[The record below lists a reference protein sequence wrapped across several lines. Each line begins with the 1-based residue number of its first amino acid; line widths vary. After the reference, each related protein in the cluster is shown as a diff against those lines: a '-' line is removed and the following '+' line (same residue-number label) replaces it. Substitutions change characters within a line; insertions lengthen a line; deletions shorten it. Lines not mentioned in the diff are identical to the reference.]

1 MLKNRVLYNSQALYI
16 GPSPSTG
23 FHFINEA
30 GVLNNITD
38 YEYSNFNLI
47 KKINRVTDFNY
58 NITIPRE
65 EYKQLG
71 KSKIASNPILNSPT
85 VEVDFEYYL
94 NGITNEARM
103 GWNVN
108 HEYTEDVRSG
118 ELVYPDN
125 FSAFVFS
132 GLNTYDNN
140 EQPTSS
146 PFWPGSNR
154 SSKNL
159 FLSVTYGENEDEV
172 TKRLSVNEIFN
183 RKANVV
189 CFGDGYMTSYDTS
202 CSVGE
207 TPKARVGF
215 VCDNIIFYTSSSGQG
230 IPAVNPKTRENL
242 ENIKF
247 VLPEE
252 PVVND
257 LSIVLPSEITLDI
270 QQTGILSTNI
280 PYSIEMNDIIDF
292 GVKFK
297 DIKIQ
302 SYTIGMKFDRE
313 NMNSIGYKAPASR
326 RINLPVQIN
335 LNVSAMVGDESVA
348 KLSDQIKQD
357 DKYNITLKM
366 KDRFSNNYLVRYD
379 FRNAALQSYDYSS
392 SIEQDRRLNMNFRV
406 NAAPDDLSEG
416 FFVSGQLT
424 NIYNADLLLL
434 EDDSGFLNTENNEQ
448 IFLNLV
454 PLY

>member
-1 MLKNRVLYNSQALYI
+1 MPKNRILYNSQALYI

-23 FHFINEA
+23 YHFIDE
-30 GVLNNITD
+30 GGLLNNTTS
-38 YEYSNFNLI
+38 YEYANFNLI
-47 KKINRVTDFNY
+47 KKINRVTNFNY

-71 KSKIASNPILNSPT
+71 KSKIADNTILNHPT

-108 HEYTEDVRSG
+108 HEFKEEVRTG
-118 ELVYPDN
+118 QYVFEDN

-159 FLSVTYGENEDEV
+159 FLSVTYGQNEDEV

-189 CFGDGYMTSYDTS
+189 SFGDGYMTSYETS

-207 TPKARVGF
+207 TPKAKVGF
-215 VCDNIIFYTSSSGQG
+215 VCDNIIFYTGSSGIG
-230 IPAVNPKTRENL
+230 IPAINPKTRENYD
-242 ENIKF
+242 NIKF

-257 LSIVLPSEITLDI
+257 LSIVLPSEIFLDI
-270 QQTGILSTNI
+270 QQTGNAGITN
-280 PYSIEMNDIIDF
+280 MNDITGF
-292 GVKFK
+292 GVQFR

-302 SYTIGMKFDRE
+302 SYSIGIKFDRE
-313 NMNSIGYKAPASR
+313 NMESIGFKAPANR
-326 RINLPVQIN
+326 RINFPVPIN
-335 LNVSAMVGDESVA
+335 LSVSAMVGDESVA
-348 KLSDQIKQD
+348 TLIDQINQD
-357 DKYNITLKM
+357 DKYNITLRM
-366 KDRFSNNYLVRYD
+366 KDRFSDQFLVRYD
-379 FRNAALQSYDYSS
+379 FRKAALQNYDYSS
-392 SIEQDRRLNMNFRV
+392 SIEQDRRLNLNFKV
-406 NAAPDDLSEG
+406 NVTPDDLTEG

-424 NIYNADLLLL
+424 NIYTADLLLL
-434 EDDSGFLNTENNEQ
+434 EDDSGFVSFEDNDN
-448 IFLNLV
+448 IFLNLL

>member
-1 MLKNRVLYNSQALYI
+1 MPKNRILYNSQALYI

-23 FHFINEA
+23 YHFIDEA
-30 GVLNNITD
+30 GLLNNTTS
-38 YEYSNFNLI
+38 YEYANFNLI
-47 KKINRVTDFNY
+47 KKINRVTNFNY

-71 KSKIASNPILNSPT
+71 KSKIADNTILNHPT

-108 HEYTEDVRSG
+108 HEFKEEVRTG
-118 ELVYPDN
+118 QYVFEDN
-125 FSAFVFS
+125 FSVFVFS

-140 EQPTSS
+140 DRPEIS

-159 FLSVTYGENEDEV
+159 FLSVTHGENEDEV

-189 CFGDGYMTSYDTS
+189 SFGDGYMTSYETS

-207 TPKARVGF
+207 TPKAKVGF
-215 VCDNIIFYTSSSGQG
+215 VCDNIIFYTGSSGIG
-230 IPAVNPKTRENL
+230 IPAINPKTRENYD
-242 ENIKF
+242 NIKF

-257 LSIVLPSEITLDI
+257 LSIVLPSEIFLDI
-270 QQTGILSTNI
+270 QQTGNAGITN
-280 PYSIEMNDIIDF
+280 MNDITGF
-292 GVKFK
+292 GVQFK

-302 SYTIGMKFDRE
+302 SYSIGIKFDRE
-313 NMNSIGYKAPASR
+313 NMESIGFKAPANR
-326 RINLPVQIN
+326 RINFPVPIN
-335 LNVSAMVGDESVA
+335 LSVSAMVGDESVA
-348 KLSDQIKQD
+348 TLIDQINQD
-357 DKYNITLKM
+357 DKYNITLRM
-366 KDRFSNNYLVRYD
+366 KDRFSDQFLVRYD
-379 FRNAALQSYDYSS
+379 FRKAALQNYDYSS
-392 SIEQDRRLNMNFRV
+392 SIEQDRRLNLNFKV
-406 NAAPDDLSEG
+406 NVTPDDLTEG

-424 NIYNADLLLL
+424 NIYTADLLLL
-434 EDDSGFLNTENNEQ
+434 EDDSGFVSFEDNDN
-448 IFLNLV
+448 IFLNLL

>member
-1 MLKNRVLYNSQALYI
+1 MPKNRILYNSQALYI

-23 FHFINEA
+23 YHFIDE
-30 GVLNNITD
+30 GGLLNNTTS

-47 KKINRVTDFNY
+47 KKINRVTNFNY

-71 KSKIASNPILNSPT
+71 KSKIADNTILNHPT

-108 HEYTEDVRSG
+108 HEFKEEVRTG
-118 ELVYPDN
+118 QYVFEDN

-159 FLSVTYGENEDEV
+159 FLSVTYGQNEDEV

-189 CFGDGYMTSYDTS
+189 SFGDGHMTSYETS

-207 TPKARVGF
+207 TPKAKVGF
-215 VCDNIIFYTSSSGQG
+215 VCDNIIFYTGSSGIG
-230 IPAVNPKTRENL
+230 IPAINPKTRENYD
-242 ENIKF
+242 NIKF

-257 LSIVLPSEITLDI
+257 LSIVLPSEIFLDI
-270 QQTGILSTNI
+270 QQTGNAGITN
-280 PYSIEMNDIIDF
+280 MNDITGF
-292 GVKFK
+292 GVQFR

-302 SYTIGMKFDRE
+302 SYSIGIKFDRE
-313 NMNSIGYKAPASR
+313 NMESIGFKAPANR
-326 RINLPVQIN
+326 RINFPVPIN
-335 LNVSAMVGDESVA
+335 LSVSAMVGDESVA
-348 KLSDQIKQD
+348 TLIDQINQD
-357 DKYNITLKM
+357 DKYNITLRM
-366 KDRFSNNYLVRYD
+366 KDRFSDQFLVRYD
-379 FRNAALQSYDYSS
+379 FRKAALQNYDYSS
-392 SIEQDRRLNMNFRV
+392 SIEQDRRLNLNFKV
-406 NAAPDDLSEG
+406 NATPDDLTEG

-424 NIYNADLLLL
+424 NIYTADLLLL
-434 EDDSGFLNTENNEQ
+434 EDDSGFVSFEDNNN
-448 IFLNLV
+448 IFLNLL

>member
-1 MLKNRVLYNSQALYI
+1 MSKNRVLYNSQALYI

-23 FHFINEA
+23 YHFINDA
-30 GVLNNITD
+30 GQLNNTTN
-38 YEYSNFNLI
+38 YQYSNFNLI
-47 KKINRVTDFNY
+47 KKINRVTNFNY

-71 KSKIASNPILNSPT
+71 KSKIAQNPILNQPT

-108 HEYTEDVRSG
+108 HIYNEDVRSG
-118 ELVYPDN
+118 QLVYPDN
-125 FSAFVFS
+125 FSNFVFS

-159 FLSVTYGENEDEV
+159 FLSVTYAENEDEV
-172 TKRLSVNEIFN
+172 TKKLSVNEIFN
-183 RKANVV
+183 RVANVI
-189 CFGDGYMTSYDTS
+189 CFGDGYMSSYDTS

-207 TPKARVGF
+207 TPKAKVGF
-215 VCDNIIFYTSSSGQG
+215 VCDNIIFYTGSSGIG
-230 IPAVNPKTRENL
+230 IPAINPKTRENYD
-242 ENIKF
+242 NIKF

-270 QQTGILSTNI
+270 QQTGDNT
-280 PYSIEMNDIIDF
+280 SIEMNDITGF
-292 GVKFK
+292 GVQFK

-302 SYTIGMKFDRE
+302 SYSIGIKFDRE
-313 NMNSIGYKAPASR
+313 NMNSIGYKAPAKR
-326 RINLPVQIN
+326 MINFPVPINLS
-335 LNVSAMVGDESVA
+335 LSAMVGDESVA
-348 KLSDQIKQD
+348 RLIDQVKQD

-366 KDRFSNNYLVRYD
+366 KDRFSDEYLVRYD
-379 FRNAALQSYDYSS
+379 FRKAALQSYDYSS
-392 SIEQDRRLNMNFRV
+392 SIEQDRRLNINFKV
-406 NAAPDDLSEG
+406 NVTPDDLTEG

-424 NIYNADLLLL
+424 NIYTADLLLL
-434 EDDSGFLNTENNEQ
+434 EDDSGFVSLEDDDQ